1 MDDIIKIKDVLPKL
15 LNKKITEIRNIVTNK
30 EKKIKLRINMT
41 TKDLSRK

>member
-15 LNKKITEIRNIVTNK
+15 LNKKSTEIHNIVTNK